1 VFGGAASATRKQMVR
16 MLHYATLFL

>member
-16 MLHYATLFL
+16 MLHCATLFL